1 MMNAPY
7 RVAGKIGK
15 PHKLSGAFHFYTTL
29 PFIADEFPSA
39 LFLRHQDQYIPQFVQ
54 EVTELAE
61 TEFIIQ
67 LEDCKSRESASA
79 LSGQELCLPE
89 EEFLQCFDQE
99 PSGWEFLLGYEV
111 LDQSRSLGA
120 IESISDN
127 GHQYLAEVR
136 MPSGKT
142 FLLPLAE
149 ELITEINEA
158 ERKVSFDIPE
168 GLTDL

>member
-1 MMNAPY
+1 MNAPY
-7 RVAGKIGK
+7 RAAGKIGK

-39 LFLRHQDQYIPQFVQ
+39 LFLRQQDQFIPQFVQ
-54 EVTELAE
+54 EVTEFSE
-61 TEFIIQ
+61 TEFLIQ
-67 LEDCKSRESASA
+67 LEECNSREAASA
-79 LSGQELCLPE
+79 LSGLELFLPE

-99 PSGWEFLLGYEV
+99 PSGWEFLMGYEV
-111 LDQSRSLGA
+111 LDQNKPVGIL
-120 IESISDN
+120 ESISDN

-136 MPSGKT
+136 KPDGQV

-149 ELITEINEA
+149 ELITEIKEA
-158 ERKVSFDIPE
+158 ERKVCFDIPE